1 MFRYAW
7 EVFKL
12 VPDISGK
19 LHEQYPLKPLKIE
32 EVMHANLSEVT
43 PSYQPTEVGMY
54 AFILEASDLANNSVF
69 IRRLCFYDP
78 SSEITLHTEALK
90 VDSARGFEKDV
101 WVSNISSPL
110 VVSWDGHFVNKI
122 HDDNKLLNSVK
133 AYPQQL
139 ENGLKKIKDDD
150 HYGDRTVSAIANSRG
165 IVKFEVAHAKDSSGG
180 RGQREPTTGW
190 TVLNP
195 PTPRTVV
202 TPNNPSRGDTVTVW
216 VRATDI
222 TGRSKTD
229 FIRVHYDNTQPSA
242 LKQVGFKRNAPG
254 TYPFGSK

>member
-19 LHEQYPLKPLKIE
+19 LHEQYPLQPLKIE
-32 EVMHANLSEVT
+32 EVMHANLGEVT

-54 AFILEASDLANNSVF
+54 SFILEASDLANNSLF

-90 VDSARGFEKDV
+90 VDSARGFGKDV

-122 HDDNKLLNSVK
+122 HEDNKLLNSVK

-139 ENGLKKIKDDD
+139 EDGLKKIKDDD
-150 HYGDRTVSAIANSRG
+150 HYGVRTVSAIANSRG
-165 IVKFEVAHAKDSSGG
+165 IVKFEVAHAKDSNGGKGQKEPKSGWKTLSALT
-180 RGQREPTTGW
+180 PSTT
-190 TVLNP
+190 VNP
-195 PTPRTVV
+195 DTP
-202 TPNNPSRGDTVTVW
+202 SKGDTITIW

-222 TGRSKTD
+222 TGRTKTD
-229 FIRVHYDNTQPSA
+229 KIKVHFDDTKPNAKNAVT
-242 LKQVGFKRNAPG
+242 FERNVAAF
-254 TYPFGSK
+254 YPFGSK